1 MSSFSAEPR
10 THDPSSQ
17 ADVRLDLKA
26 LAGAVWAKKLWILIP
41 ATLAFGLSFLYV
53 NLATPRYAAEARILV
68 ENRETPLTRS
78 AGANREAS
86 PTPMP
91 LDQEAVASQVQII
104 YSRDIARAVI
114 QELGLA
120 RLPEFDPAMGER
132 SPLSVVLSLVG
143 LTRDL
148 SQMTAEER
156 ALEIFTERLAA
167 YPVDRSRVIEIRF
180 TSRDP
185 DLASRVANAVAE
197 RFIETQL
204 TAKLDRDRRA
214 RQHLERTIADL
225 RQAVAQAEQRVQEH
239 RARHDLLTGT
249 SNQTLGVETAS
260 ELNTQLTTL
269 QGQQAEAQA
278 RATAIRD
285 MLRSGRPIE
294 SAEIVNS
301 PAVQRLVERR
311 AQLRA
316 ELAQAGTVLLPGHPR
331 MRELQAQIA
340 DNDAQTRAQAERVA
354 RGLES
359 DARIAADRAASLRRA
374 LDDHMR
380 RTAGQ
385 GEQQVA
391 LAALEREARAQRELL
406 ENWLA
411 LYRESSARDSL
422 DARAADAR
430 VVSAAVPPSLP
441 AWPRKLPIILVATL
455 STLFVM
461 LALVFTGE
469 LLSGRAFV
477 TRDAGRVAPVFAA
490 VAPAPAAFGPPG
502 GPPDGTRAPL
512 PPAAPPAETGPAGAA
527 RARAVRIAAANGA
540 AKRIAV
546 TSAVE
551 SDGRMRFALELGRA
565 LAAEGRRAV
574 LVEAALAAPELARE
588 AGVPEEPGLAE
599 LIAKRAHPGE
609 VIQRDPASRLH
620 LVAAGH
626 PGPAEAA
633 EDVTVSGFL
642 AALDAAYDHVIV
654 LLPALAEA
662 EVATV
667 LASRADRTLV
677 VGEANAVT
685 EAALAALEP
694 HARAEIVDWSAP
706 AEPRPELRAAA

>member
-10 THDPSSQ
+10 TSDSSSQ
-17 ADVRLDLKA
+17 ADVRLDLRA

-41 ATLAFGLSFLYV
+41 ATLAFAASFLYV
-53 NLATPRYAAEARILV
+53 NLATPRYSAEARILV
-68 ENRETPLTRS
+68 ENRETPLTRA
-78 AGANREAS
+78 AGANRDAVAQ
-86 PTPMP
+86 PVP
-91 LDQEAVASQVQII
+91 LDQEAVSSQVQII

-120 RLPEFDPAMGER
+120 RLPEFDPQLTER

-156 ALEIFTERLAA
+156 ALEIFTERLVA

-197 RFIETQL
+197 RFIETQV
-204 TAKLDRDRRA
+204 TAKLERDRRA
-214 RQHLERTIADL
+214 RAHLERTIADL

-340 DNDAQTRAQAERVA
+340 DNDVQTRAQAERVA

-374 LDDHMR
+374 LEEHMR

-441 AWPRKLPIILVATL
+441 AWPRKLPTILIATL
-455 STLFVM
+455 STLAVM

-477 TRDAGRVAPVFAA
+477 ARPAERIAPAFAA
-490 VAPAPAAFGPPG
+490 AHSPAPFVPTG
-502 GPPDGTRAPL
+502 GPPEGTRAPL
-512 PPAAPPAETGPAGAA
+512 PPAWPRPEAGLAEAA

-551 SDGRMRFALELGRA
+551 GEARMRFALELGRA
-565 LAAEGRRAV
+565 LATEGRRTV
-574 LVEAALAAPELARE
+574 LVEAALAAPDLARQ
-588 AGVPEEPGLAE
+588 ARVPEEPGLAE

-626 PGPAEAA
+626 PGPVEAA
-633 EDVTVSGFL
+633 DDVSVSGFL
-642 AALDAAYDHVIV
+642 AALDAAYDHVVV

-677 VGEANAVT
+677 VGKKDAVT
-685 EAALAALEP
+685 EAAIAALEP
-694 HARAEIVDWSAP
+694 HARAEIVEWDPP
-706 AEPRPELRAAA
+706 AGPSPELRAAA